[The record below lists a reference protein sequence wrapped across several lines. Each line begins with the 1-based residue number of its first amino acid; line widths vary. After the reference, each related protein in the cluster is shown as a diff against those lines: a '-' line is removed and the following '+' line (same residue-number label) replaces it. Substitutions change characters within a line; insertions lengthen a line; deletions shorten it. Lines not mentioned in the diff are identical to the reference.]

1 VGYVLTKEKRSNR
14 LKQILDE
21 LENVNS
27 KLDDLIDGMAELIDV
42 IDECATVSA
51 KLAEALIEEGVKI
64 KLG

>member
-1 VGYVLTKEKRSNR
+1 MTKEKRSNR